1 MLRLL
6 GKSVRDFRASYPKLL
21 LFEYLYMLLTS
32 AVIIP
37 VITFIFN
44 RVLTVIGSGS
54 LLNGEVYRLGL
65 SYEGVFGLILIG
77 LVASFALFIEL
88 CVLIIMVQQRYFGR
102 EVTIMDALFT
112 TLRQTPR
119 LLGFG
124 VVQLLVFLLVLIP
137 FIDSPL
143 SASFYA
149 LFNVPIF
156 LRSKV
161 MSASTTMTIVYILVL
176 IAALYTVLRWIFV
189 LHFTMLEGKTIT
201 EAIRS
206 SLALTRG
213 RRLQLFFSLFLLN
226 AAIFGFGF
234 VSIHTLSLLPSWL
247 DINVLKVFTAH
258 YSLTLSTILT
268 YMLTLLLL
276 PINMI
281 FLTRLFYYLGRNK
294 GVKPLNRVRVYRS
307 RLGRLEERIS
317 AYLRDKGRRR
327 TRLIYIAIAAVY
339 LSLALFLGF
348 KANDNLVYAKWSV
361 LISAHRGDTDNAPEN
376 SLPSILSAIEKG
388 IQSVEID
395 VQMTKDGVAVLNHD
409 YNLRRVSGVTKRV
422 SELTYVELSDIVIG
436 RDANGDPIPIPT
448 LSEALSESQ
457 GRIKLLLDLKPY
469 GPSGDLVR
477 SVVGLVQYFG
487 MEEDVYI
494 QSFDSQTL
502 QQIRAIAP
510 EIKIGQILYFAL
522 GDLSA
527 LDVDFYTIEKVML
540 TEQLVERVHAAGREI
555 WVWTVNSQRNMK
567 EVLKFQIDGIIT
579 DYPVRAQSMVEL
591 NL

>member
-6 GKSVRDFRASYPKLL
+6 DKSIRDFRASYPKLL

-37 VITFIFN
+37 VITYIFN
-44 RVLTVIGSGS
+44 RVLTVVGSGS

-65 SYEGVFGLILIG
+65 SYEGVLGLILIG
-77 LVASFALFIEL
+77 LVASFALFLEL

-102 EVTIMDALFT
+102 EVTIMDAIFT

-124 VVQLLVFLLVLIP
+124 VVQLFVFLLVLIP

-161 MSASTTMTIVYILVL
+161 LSASTAMTFVYILVL
-176 IAALYTVLRWIFV
+176 LAALYTVLRWIFV
-189 LHFTMLEGKTIT
+189 LHFMMLEGRSIT
-201 EAIRS
+201 EAIRC

-213 RRLQLFFSLFLLN
+213 RRLQLFFTLFLLN
-226 AAIFGFGF
+226 AAIFGIGF
-234 VSIHTLSLLPSWL
+234 VTIRTLSLLPSWL

-276 PINMI
+276 PINLI
-281 FLTRLFYYLGRNK
+281 FLTRLFYNYGRDK
-294 GVKPLNRVRVYRS
+294 GVEPMDRVRVYRS
-307 RLGRLEERIS
+307 WLGQLEKRIS
-317 AYLRDKGRRR
+317 SYLGDKGRRE
-327 TRLIYIAIAAVY
+327 TRLIYAALAVVY
-339 LSLALFLGF
+339 LCLALFLGF

-361 LISAHRGDTDNAPEN
+361 LISAHRGDTDSAPEN
-376 SLPSILSAIEKG
+376 SMPSITSAIEKG

-395 VQMTKDGVAVLNHD
+395 IQMTKDGVAVLNHD
-409 YNLRRVSGVTKRV
+409 YSLKRVSGVSKRV
-422 SELTYVELSDIVIG
+422 SELTYVELSEIVIG
-436 RDANGDPIPIPT
+436 RDANGDAVHIPT
-448 LSEALSESQ
+448 LSEALAEAQ

-469 GPSGDLVR
+469 GPSDELVR
-477 SVVGLVQYFG
+477 NVVGLVQYFG

-502 QQIRAIAP
+502 KQIRAIAP

-555 WVWTVNSQRNMK
+555 WVWTVNSPSNIK

>member
-1 MLRLL
+1 MMRML
-6 GKSVRDFRASYPKLL
+6 GKSIRDFRSSYPKLL

-32 AVIIP
+32 SVIIP

-44 RVLTVIGSGS
+44 RILMVVGSGS
-54 LLNGEVYRLGL
+54 LLNGEVYRLGF
-65 SYEGVFGLILIG
+65 SYEGVLGLILIG

-102 EVTIMDALFT
+102 EVAIMDAFLT

-119 LLGFG
+119 LFGFG
-124 VVQLLVFLLVLIP
+124 IVQLFVFLLVLIP

-161 MSASTTMTIVYILVL
+161 LSASFIMTFVYILVL
-176 IAALYTVLRWIFV
+176 LAALYTVLRWIFV
-189 LHFTMLEGKTIT
+189 LHFMMLEGKTIT

-206 SLALTRG
+206 SLVLTRG

-226 AAIFGFGF
+226 AAIFGLGF
-234 VSIHTLSLLPSWL
+234 VSIRSLSLMPSWL
-247 DINVLKVFTAH
+247 DIDVLKVFTAH
-258 YSLTLSTILT
+258 YSLTVSTILT

-281 FLTRLFYYLGRNK
+281 FLTRLFYSFGRTK
-294 GVKPLNRVRVYRS
+294 GVMPLDKVRVYRS
-307 RLGRLEERIS
+307 RLGRLEEQIS
-317 AYLRDKGRRR
+317 SYMRKKGPSR
-327 TRLIYIAIAAVY
+327 TRLIYLAAAAIY
-339 LSLALFLGF
+339 LGLALFLGF

-361 LISAHRGDTDNAPEN
+361 LISAHRGDTEDAPEN
-376 SLPSILSAIEKG
+376 SMPSITSAIDKG

-395 VQMTKDGVAVLNHD
+395 VQLTKDGVPVLNHD
-409 YNLRRVSGVTKRV
+409 YNLKRVSGVERRI

-436 RDANGDPIPIPT
+436 KDENGEAIHIPT
-448 LSEALSESQ
+448 LSEALAEGQ

-469 GPSGDLVR
+469 GPSEELVR
-477 SVVGLVQYFG
+477 SVVGLVKYFG

-494 QSFDSQTL
+494 QSFDSHTL

-510 EIKIGQILYFAL
+510 DIKIGQILYFAL

-540 TEQLVERVHAAGREI
+540 TEQLVERVHGAGREI
-555 WVWTVNSQRNMK
+555 WIWTVNSRGNMK

-579 DYPVRAQSMVEL
+579 DYPVRAQSIVEL

>member
-102 EVTIMDALFT
+102 EVTILDALFT

-234 VSIHTLSLLPSWL
+234 VSIHTLSFLPSWL

-281 FLTRLFYYLGRNK
+281 FLTRLFYYLGRNN

-339 LSLALFLGF
+339 LSVALFLGF

-388 IQSVEID
+388 IKSVEID

-448 LSEALSESQ
+448 LSEALAESQ